1 MIFEISVDEDG
12 QAYFNVYEDTDEWV
26 KEEKKDLE
34 GTYDEEDTKGYMSQ
48 FIKDPHKFNLE
59 YDGGKR
65 ILIEGKVIF
74 PKIKEVIKEID
85 L

>member
-1 MIFEISVDEDG
+1 M
-12 QAYFNVYEDTDEWV
+12 
-26 KEEKKDLE
+26 E
-34 GTYDEEDTKGYMSQ
+34 GTYDEEDTKEYMSQ
-48 FIKDPHKFNLE
+48 FIKDPHKFDLE

-74 PKIKEVIKEID
+74 PKIKEIIKEID